1 MKVSIVR
8 YLQSITSFG
17 RTLKFEYKQ
26 LPRLALN
33 RFGPGDQG
41 AKLSTVITT
50 PVAPVS
56 RTPQGIAAIM
66 LGMTLFVFQDAMMK
80 SLLGDFPIWPLLLV
94 RAVICSLV
102 MVPLILYLGPPHRI
116 LTPLWKLHVTRALLF
131 AFGFSLYY
139 AAFPFMT
146 LAAVTTIFF
155 AAPLITAVLA
165 TVFLKERIGI
175 HRISALVFGFVGV
188 IIAMKPGSD
197 SFQWVSV
204 LPLICACSYATS
216 QMLARR
222 IGDRDTAIVAGA
234 YTIILAGLIVLPIGW
249 LMNEL
254 FDIGKHGVH
263 LSWSWDAFTFDILP
277 WLIVLGALGM
287 VGWTLLSRAYQ
298 IADVGAV
305 APFEYAYLPM
315 ATMLGYFAFDEVPTW
330 NTLAGMA
337 MIIVSGIY
345 IAFREFV
352 NARHSIKPTTE
363 ASFAPG
369 NPGIVPDVQEINPAE
384 NP

>member
-1 MKVSIVR
+1 
-8 YLQSITSFG
+8 
-17 RTLKFEYKQ
+17 
-26 LPRLALN
+26 
-33 RFGPGDQG
+33 
-41 AKLSTVITT
+41 LSTVVTT
-50 PVAPVS
+50 PVS

-80 SLLGDFPIWPLLLV
+80 SLLVDFPIWPLLLV

-116 LTPLWKLHVTRALLF
+116 LTPLWPLHVTRALLF

-139 AAFPFMT
+139 TAFPFMT

-155 AAPLITAVLA
+155 AAPLITAVFA
-165 TVFLKERIGI
+165 SVFLKERIGI
-175 HRISALVFGFVGV
+175 HRISALLLGFAGV
-188 IIAMKPGSD
+188 IIAMKPGTD

-222 IGDRDTAIVAGA
+222 IGDRDTAMIAGA
-234 YTIILAGLIVLPIGW
+234 YTIILAGLIVLPLGW
-249 LMNEL
+249 SLNVL
-254 FDIGKHGVH
+254 FDIGAQAAH
-263 LSWSWDAFTFDILP
+263 LRWSWEAFTFGTLP
-277 WLIVLGALGM
+277 WLVLLGALGM
-287 VGWTLLSRAYQ
+287 VAWTLLSRAYQ

-315 ATMLGYFAFDEVPTW
+315 AAVLGYIAFDEVPAS
-330 NTLAGMA
+330 NTLIGMA
-337 MIIVSGIY
+337 LIIVSGIY
-345 IAFREFV
+345 IAYREIV
-352 NARHSIKPTTE
+352 NARQSIMPTAE

-369 NPGIVPDVQEINPAE
+369 NPGIMPDAHEIDPDAKL
-384 NP
+384 

>member
-1 MKVSIVR
+1 M
-8 YLQSITSFG
+8 
-17 RTLKFEYKQ
+17 
-26 LPRLALN
+26 
-33 RFGPGDQG
+33 
-41 AKLSTVITT
+41 STVVTT
-50 PVAPVS
+50 PVS
-56 RTPQGIAAIM
+56 RTSQGITAIM

-80 SLLGDFPIWPLLLV
+80 SLLVDFSIWPLLLV

-116 LTPLWKLHVTRALLF
+116 LTPLWPLHVTRALLF

-155 AAPLITAVLA
+155 AAPLITAVFA
-165 TVFLKERIGI
+165 SVFLKEHIGI
-175 HRISALVFGFVGV
+175 HRISALLLGFVGV
-188 IIAMKPGSD
+188 IIAMKPGGD

-204 LPLICACSYATS
+204 LPLICACSYAAS

-222 IGDRDTAIVAGA
+222 IGDRDTAMVAGA
-234 YTIILAGLIVLPIGW
+234 YTIILAGLIVLPLGW
-249 LMNEL
+249 SLNVL
-254 FDIGKHGVH
+254 FDIGAQAAH
-263 LSWSWDAFTFDILP
+263 LRWSWDAFTFAMLP
-277 WLIVLGALGM
+277 WLAMLGALGM
-287 VGWTLLSRAYQ
+287 VAWTLLSRAYQ

-315 ATMLGYFAFDEVPTW
+315 AALLGYVAFDEVPAW

-337 MIIVSGIY
+337 LIIVSGIY
-345 IAFREFV
+345 IAYREII
-352 NARHSIKPTTE
+352 NARRSILPTAE

-369 NPGIVPDVQEINPAE
+369 NPGIMPEAHEIEPDAKQQ
-384 NP
+384 

>member
-1 MKVSIVR
+1 
-8 YLQSITSFG
+8 
-17 RTLKFEYKQ
+17 
-26 LPRLALN
+26 
-33 RFGPGDQG
+33 
-41 AKLSTVITT
+41 LSTVVTT
-50 PVAPVS
+50 PVS
-56 RTPQGIAAIM
+56 RTSQGITAIM

-80 SLLGDFPIWPLLLV
+80 SLLVDFPIWPLLLV

-116 LTPLWKLHVTRALLF
+116 LTPLWPLHVTRALLF

-155 AAPLITAVLA
+155 AAPLITAVFA
-165 TVFLKERIGI
+165 SVFLKEHIGI
-175 HRISALVFGFVGV
+175 HRISALVLGFIGV
-188 IIAMKPGSD
+188 IIAMKPGAD

-204 LPLICACSYATS
+204 LPLICACSYAAS

-222 IGDRDTAIVAGA
+222 IGDRDTAMVAGA
-234 YTIILAGLIVLPIGW
+234 YTIILAGLIVLPLGW
-249 LMNEL
+249 SLNVL
-254 FDIGKHGVH
+254 FDIGAQAAH
-263 LSWSWDAFTFDILP
+263 LRWSWDAFSFAMLP
-277 WLIVLGALGM
+277 WLVLLGALGM
-287 VGWTLLSRAYQ
+287 VAWTLLSRAYQ

-315 ATMLGYFAFDEVPTW
+315 AAVLGYVAFDEVPAW

-337 MIIVSGIY
+337 LIIVSGIY
-345 IAFREFV
+345 IAYREIV
-352 NARHSIKPTTE
+352 NARRSIMPTAE

-369 NPGIVPDVQEINPAE
+369 NPGIVPEAHEIDPDAKL
-384 NP
+384 